1 MAKESMMDATASLMG
16 KAEFVCVLH
25 GVGLLQADVF
35 NAAGEGRIAMT
46 PRVERPYAP
55 DVAL

>member
-1 MAKESMMDATASLMG
+1 MMDATASLMG

-35 NAAGEGRIAMT
+35 NAAGRGES
-46 PRVERPYAP
+46 P
-55 DVAL
+55 